1 MIHQYL
7 QEIHAILDQVER
19 TQLSAMEQAARLIA
33 DATRKG
39 KRVYAFGCNHG
50 GLLAMELYYRTGG
63 LANVQLMRFPGL
75 CLDLVPATLTSRF
88 EGLPGYGQLLVD
100 AYPMGPGDVVVF
112 HSVSGKNAVVID
124 AALAVKARG
133 ATLIALT
140 NVTLSSR
147 SRPCHE
153 SGKRLYQIADVV
165 IDNCGGESD
174 ALLTVPGCQQKVAP
188 ASTAVGAAV
197 LNAVVAQTAQLLA
210 NEGYTPPILA
220 SCNAEGGAEYNQKL
234 LQK

>member
-63 LANVQLMRFPGL
+63 LAYVQLMRFPGL

-88 EGLPGYGQLLVD
+88 E
-100 AYPMGPGDVVVF
+100 
-112 HSVSGKNAVVID
+112 
-124 AALAVKARG
+124 
-133 ATLIALT
+133 
-140 NVTLSSR
+140 
-147 SRPCHE
+147 
-153 SGKRLYQIADVV
+153 
-165 IDNCGGESD
+165 
-174 ALLTVPGCQQKVAP
+174 
-188 ASTAVGAAV
+188 
-197 LNAVVAQTAQLLA
+197 
-210 NEGYTPPILA
+210 
-220 SCNAEGGAEYNQKL
+220 
-234 LQK
+234 